1 MGSWLNV
8 RETAAHLGV
17 STATVYNWER
27 AGLLPQ
33 RPPEGPVRFP
43 APTVRMLA
51 ADLAEGK
58 IGRLRRRANR
68 RSSERRTFPPKYP
81 GGGSISPGRLR
92 NILRLLPET
101 ERNPLRPL
109 LAVALRLLVERGETR
124 FAGPDA
130 PLEFRAFSR
139 WRRRAVRTLIRD
151 WFRSAGDSP
160 LPAWCSEIFRTAV
173 PFPAAGDV
181 LGSYLQL
188 LRPEGDKSRAGSYF
202 TPPETARLLIGELP
216 ESGTVLDPAC
226 GSGQFLLAAAER
238 GRKIDELLGIEID
251 PAAAF
256 AAALNLL
263 LAFPE
268 TDRKPHILLRDA
280 LRSKSRFRGDHL
292 AANPPWGRADT
303 DSGDETFAS
312 RELAARFLAAAPRL
326 TAPGGAA
333 AMLIPESL
341 LAVHRHRKVR
351 EFLARRVTIR
361 KIRQLGRCFP
371 GVFSRAVLLCFD
383 NRPPRPGDRAEW
395 ITHDGRVIGFPP
407 VELSAESWLPV
418 GEEPETAA
426 ILAKMYAPPHL
437 TLAGRAQWALG
448 IVTGDNHRILR
459 PVGTPGC
466 EPVYRGCE
474 VLPGRLAPPRYALRF
489 RPEEFQQ
496 SAPEQFYR
504 APEKL
509 VYRFIGG
516 KLVFACDRSGALTLN
531 SANLLLIPPE
541 VYPMEVAAALF
552 SSMPYNFL
560 FQKKFHTLKVLRRDL
575 ERLPLPLPPADEFR
589 CWKTLAGEIAAGNEK
604 TAAELDRR
612 LCGFFRFTPEERFF
626 MEHAVKLQNRR

>member
-1 MGSWLNV
+1 MCTG
-8 RETAAHLGV
+8 AA
-17 STATVYNWER
+17 TT
-27 AGLLPQ
+27 LL
-33 RPPEGPVRFP
+33 RGGGFAV
-43 APTVRMLA
+43 TLA
-51 ADLAEGK
+51 AGKGKSLLRLSDGKTEKTLPLAE
-58 IGRLRRRANR
+58 
-68 RSSERRTFPPKYP
+68 
-81 GGGSISPGRLR
+81 
-92 NILRLLPET
+92 
-101 ERNPLRPL
+101 
-109 LAVALRLLVERGETR
+109 
-124 FAGPDA
+124 
-130 PLEFRAFSR
+130 
-139 WRRRAVRTLIRD
+139 
-151 WFRSAGDSP
+151 
-160 LPAWCSEIFRTAV
+160 
-173 PFPAAGDV
+173 
-181 LGSYLQL
+181 
-188 LRPEGDKSRAGSYF
+188 KSRDVW
-202 TPPETARLLIGELP
+202 R
-216 ESGTVLDPAC
+216 TV
-226 GSGQFLLAAAER
+226 
-238 GRKIDELLGIEID
+238 EID

-395 ITHDGRVIGFPP
+395 ITHDGRVIGFSP